1 MIDNPLSYILV
12 KPNVVNEYGLREIR
26 EHIERTNKTD
36 LSVFD
41 PHKSNATGGKE
52 WIVNKEVRDTQHVE
66 MGPLFPK
73 ITDLFKN
80 MVREVINPFYGI
92 EITESEIPQILS
104 YGIGGH
110 YTPHID
116 GESLWQTPDGELI
129 WKKSTDRDISM
140 VLYLNDDF
148 EGGDFIFP
156 DHHIRVRPEPGML
169 VCFPSNHHYKH
180 GVEPVTRGMRYSIVC
195 WATVKG
201 FQTMDEQNRELSQKY
216 GILINN

>member
-1 MIDNPLSYILV
+1 MIENPLSYILIR
-12 KPNVVNEYGLREIR
+12 PNIINEYGLREMR

-41 PHKSNATGGKE
+41 PRKSNETGGKE
-52 WIVNKEVRDTQHVE
+52 WIVNKEIRDTQHVE
-66 MGPLFPK
+66 AGPIFPK
-73 ITDLFKN
+73 IVDLLKDT
-80 MVREVINPFYGI
+80 VKEVINPFYDI
-92 EITESEIPQILS
+92 EIHESEIPQILS

-110 YTPHID
+110 YSPHID
-116 GESLWQTPDGELI
+116 GESLWQAPDNELM

-140 VLYLNDDF
+140 VFYLNNDY

-156 DHHIRVRPEPGML
+156 DLKVRVRPEPGML

-180 GVEPVTRGMRYSIVC
+180 GVEPVTRGQRYSIVC

-201 FQTMDEQNRELSQKY
+201 FPTMEQQNQELSQKY
-216 GILINN
+216 GIMINN